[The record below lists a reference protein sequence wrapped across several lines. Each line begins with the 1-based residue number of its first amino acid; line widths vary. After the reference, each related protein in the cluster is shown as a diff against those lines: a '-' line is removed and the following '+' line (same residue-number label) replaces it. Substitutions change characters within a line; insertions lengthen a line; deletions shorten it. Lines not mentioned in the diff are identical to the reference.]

1 MEYSSLYDLI
11 TYLQYGTKLHI
22 GVFFFGNYGNE
33 KCILPE
39 AQTVHA
45 SRICHEFKTR
55 ENGFE
60 KCFRCR
66 NAAINRALRSK
77 ESFGALCIN
86 GVYEYTRPVVINDD
100 VVCIIFIG
108 NILEETT
115 GCEKL
120 KKRLPEKEF
129 LLDTLE
135 SNFTP
140 EQCEAV
146 GALLETYIRTLL
158 ENIVSKLPDSFNPL
172 IENIKNYVEA
182 NLEYDIKIAE
192 VAKAFKYN
200 EQYLGRLFKK
210 ETGLSFCEYI
220 NKQRIN
226 RAKRLLKET
235 EESVIDIASFVGFN
249 NVTYF
254 NRIFK
259 RQLSITPLE
268 FRAMSQSKKKVNK

>member
-77 ESFGALCIN
+77 EPFGALCIN
-86 GVYEYTRPVVINDD
+86 GVYEYTRPVVINGD

-120 KKRLPEKEF
+120 RKRLPKKEF

-235 EESVIDIASFVGFN
+235 EESVIDIASFAGFN

-259 RQLSITPLE
+259 RQLNITPLE
-268 FRAMSQSKKKVNK
+268 FRAMSQSKKRK